1 MAVISVEVDVKN
13 QVQLITYVDRL
24 AGNFKLLKS
33 LLTSS
38 LTGLFG
44 GVHLLPFFSPIDGV
58 DAGFDPTDHSQVDS
72 RLGIWGDLRELSEHV
87 EIVADLIVNHISSA
101 SPQFQDFWRD
111 GASSPF
117 AGMFLTYDH
126 VFPTGAS
133 ETDLLGLIVHALACH
148 LRT

>member
-1 MAVISVEVDVKN
+1 MQGPDQRRGRLKKSSPTHHLRRPFSRQL
-13 QVQLITYVDRL
+13 QVTE
-24 AGNFKLLKS
+24 S

-58 DAGFDPTDHSQVDS
+58 DAGFDPTDHTQVDS
-72 RLGIWGDLRELSEHV
+72 RLGNWSDLCELSEHV

-117 AGMFLTYDH
+117 AGMFLTDS
-126 VFPTGAS
+126 VRNLPRRS
-133 ETDLLGLIVHALACH
+133 K
-148 LRT
+148 